1 MKKKKNEYA
10 YDFNEDKEYYIYLNS
25 CRKKIGKKKLMIIG
39 ENNYS
44 NYDEWS
50 GYVNQKYS
58 CITTKS
64 LVAFKRHL
72 KYQIRASGRIE
83 GSYSAVLLPLIIT
96 WVTIMLDRFFPSDA
110 INNFLCIII
119 FVYLFWELLKNYF
132 GDTKKS
138 LMYEDYLEIIENIIE
153 SRKMK
158 ENV

>member
-1 MKKKKNEYA
+1 MKKKKIEYA
-10 YDFNEDKEYYIYLNS
+10 YDFNEDKEYYIYLNA
-25 CRKKIGKKKLMIIG
+25 CRKKVGKKKLMIIG

-132 GDTKKS
+132 GDTKKIS
-138 LMYEDYLEIIENIIE
+138 Y
-153 SRKMK
+153 
-158 ENV
+158 V

>member
-1 MKKKKNEYA
+1 MKKKKIEYA
-10 YDFNEDKEYYIYLNS
+10 YDFNEDKEYYIYLNA
-25 CRKKIGKKKLMIIG
+25 CRKKVGKKKLMIIG

-132 GDTKKS
+132 GDTKN
-138 LMYEDYLEIIENIIE
+138 LLC
-153 SRKMK
+153 MK
-158 ENV
+158 IT

>member
-1 MKKKKNEYA
+1 MKKKKIEYA
-10 YDFNEDKEYYIYLNS
+10 YDFNEDKEYYIYLNA
-25 CRKKIGKKKLMIIG
+25 CRKKVGKKKLMIIG

-110 INNFLCIII
+110 INNF
-119 FVYLFWELLKNYF
+119 F

>member
-1 MKKKKNEYA
+1 MKKKKIEYA
-10 YDFNEDKEYYIYLNS
+10 YDFNEDKEYYIYLNA
-25 CRKKIGKKKLMIIG
+25 CRKKVGKKKLMIIG

-110 INNFLCIII
+110 INNFCVL
-119 FVYLFWELLKNYF
+119 
-132 GDTKKS
+132 
-138 LMYEDYLEIIENIIE
+138 
-153 SRKMK
+153 
-158 ENV
+158 

>member
-1 MKKKKNEYA
+1 MPVGKKNW
-10 YDFNEDKEYYIYLNS
+10 KEKNF
-25 CRKKIGKKKLMIIG
+25 MIMG

-96 WVTIMLDRFFPSDA
+96 WVTIMLDRFSHQM
-110 INNFLCIII
+110 LLII
-119 FVYLFWELLKNYF
+119 FCVL
-132 GDTKKS
+132 
-138 LMYEDYLEIIENIIE
+138 
-153 SRKMK
+153 
-158 ENV
+158 